1 MNTLNKQGM
10 AATVNCRVNT
20 HFVKAT
26 AIAALFL
33 ASTAVSAQPREL
45 ESSQSLMPFTAASVG
60 IAKKAENSEQAAEQE
75 QQALAL
81 LQQAAPAKNVTEA
94 AAAAVKS
101 LAPALSSK

>member
-10 AATVNCRVNT
+10 AATVNSQVNT

-33 ASTAVSAQPREL
+33 ASTVVSAQPREL
-45 ESSQSLMPFTAASVG
+45 ESSQSLTPFTTASVG

-81 LQQAAPAKNVTEA
+81 LTSCARK
-94 AAAAVKS
+94 KCH
-101 LAPALSSK
+101 

>member
-10 AATVNCRVNT
+10 AATVNSQVNT

-45 ESSQSLMPFTAASVG
+45 ESSQSLTPFTAASVG
-60 IAKKAENSEQAAEQE
+60 IAKKLKTASKQPSRNSK
-75 QQALAL
+75 L
-81 LQQAAPAKNVTEA
+81 
-94 AAAAVKS
+94 
-101 LAPALSSK
+101 